1 MLNFFVHPLVRK
13 NRLLLS
19 LCLLWLLR
27 IMFLRQ
33 GNVGGVAINR
43 YVLLQIVIELWLLL
57 LLAVRGMDFMQIF
70 RVRPL
75 RWFSWLYLLGVFS
88 GFWSLLP
95 LMSSY
100 FAFQNL
106 LALAVLLYFFR
117 QVEDLFQAEKF
128 LFCAAS
134 VILAMF
140 FISCWNMPEPDFH
153 SVSIS
158 TVSGALFLY
167 SAAEYDPAECSVARR
182 RLLRIGI
189 VGGLLMLWLTSSA
202 GALVGVACGVV
213 AMTFLAKSRVM
224 RLTAGMSVAGI
235 LVAYWLCGGDF
246 LLRLLFPGKSWL
258 SVQTG
263 HGRMRVWTEILE
275 RASERPWFGWGYAC
289 LERRLEV
296 VYTID
301 THNAALGV
309 LGNLGY
315 VGCALGLVAL
325 LSSLVFMFRRRGF
338 VGMRGVLIAMIGAL
352 VNSNSSNFIVGK
364 ASVASVAFQSLLV
377 LGCVC
382 GMLGAPERQKNTSES

>member
-1 MLNFFVHPLVRK
+1 MLNFFVHPLIRK
-13 NRLLLS
+13 NRLLLL
-19 LCLLWLLR
+19 LCLLWLFR
-27 IMFLRQ
+27 IMFLRR
-33 GNVGGVAINR
+33 GNVGGVAINQ
-43 YVLLQIVIELWLLL
+43 YVLLQIVIEQWLLL

-88 GFWSLLP
+88 GFWSILP

-106 LALAVLLYFFR
+106 LAFAVLLYFFR
-117 QVEDLFQAEKF
+117 QVEDPFQAERF
-128 LFCAAS
+128 LFGAAS

-140 FISCWNMPEPDFH
+140 FISCWWNMPVPDFH

-202 GALVGVACGVV
+202 GALVGTACGVV

-235 LVAYWLCGGDF
+235 LIAYWFCGGDL

-263 HGRMRVWTEILE
+263 HGRMRVWMEIIE
-275 RASERPWFGWGYAC
+275 RASERPWFGWGYAS
-289 LERRLEV
+289 LERRLES

-301 THNAALGV
+301 AHNAALGV

-364 ASVASVAFQSLLV
+364 AAVASVAFQSLLV

-382 GMLGAPERQKNTSES
+382 GMSGASERQKNTH